1 VVKPTPSKLVLAWF
15 NAVPQQSLY
24 MSVLSLGE
32 IRKGIEKLA
41 EGERRGR
48 LAAWLERELPDWL
61 GDRVLSI
68 DSAVADEWGRL
79 LAHSRK
85 TWPATDSLIAATAL
99 RHRLTI
105 VTRNTAD
112 FEGTPVRVVNPWAA

>member
-41 EGERRGR
+41 EGERR

>member
-1 VVKPTPSKLVLAWF
+1 MAWF

-41 EGERRGR
+41 EGERQRR

-68 DSAVADEWGRL
+68 DRAVADEWAIL
-79 LAHSRK
+79 LARSRK
-85 TWPATDSLIAATAL
+85 TRPATDSLIAATAL
-99 RHRLTI
+99 HHRLTI

-112 FEGTPVRVVNPWAA
+112 FEGTLVRVVNPWTA

>member
-1 VVKPTPSKLVLAWF
+1 VKPTPSKLVLAWF

-41 EGERRGR
+41 EGERRRR

-68 DSAVADEWGRL
+68 DAAVADEWGRL
-79 LAHSRK
+79 LARGRK
-85 TWPATDSLIAATAL
+85 TRPATDSLIAATAL
-99 RHRLTI
+99 HHRLTI

-112 FEGTPVRVVNPWAA
+112 FEGTPVRMVNLWMA